1 MTRDELF
8 VEIALKAKLLTPAQV
23 EDCRRLREML
33 SEQNFQLTLPE
44 IVTRKEFLS
53 ADQVRLVNVAIRY
66 EERREQDRGL
76 ADFIRRK
83 GFLPPEKIGD
93 CLSAQEAPY
102 REGRH
107 FPRLQ
112 DLLVERKHLTPQ
124 QLHVILRAWDQLD
137 AAKRET
143 RDGSSP
149 RVAPV
154 QPAVPPPQ
162 AAVPT
167 PPPLPLP
174 TRPVPVLDKKLEAGF
189 HVENLKVALRKTRFK
204 EGAGEMM
211 VHILDLGGL
220 LDGHSCRRLDSYM
233 NDLIDA
239 GAVRLVVMC
248 EKLEYI
254 SSAGIGV
261 LAGAVKRCRDEQ
273 GDLRL
278 AAVDEKVKRIMNM
291 VGLQSLVRMYENER
305 GAVMSFKYG

>member
-8 VEIALKAKLLTPAQV
+8 VEIALKAKLLTPAQI
-23 EDCRRLREML
+23 EDCRRLHEML
-33 SEQNFQLTLPE
+33 SEQSFQLTLPE

-53 ADQVRLVNVAIRY
+53 ADQLRLVNVAVRY
-66 EERREQDRGL
+66 EEKRGHDRDL

-83 GFLPPEKIGD
+83 GFLAPEKIND
-93 CLSAQEAPY
+93 CLTAQEAPY

-107 FPRLQ
+107 FPKLQ
-112 DLLVERKHLTPQ
+112 DLLVERKHLSPQ
-124 QLHVILRAWDQLD
+124 QLHVILRAWEQLD
-137 AAKRET
+137 PTR

-149 RVAPV
+149 HVAPSR
-154 QPAVPPPQ
+154 PAVPPPS
-162 AAVPT
+162 AELPT
-167 PPPLPLP
+167 PPPIPVRA
-174 TRPVPVLDKKLEAGF
+174 RPAAAIPKKLEAGF
-189 HVENLKVALRKTRFK
+189 HVENLKVGLRKTRLK
-204 EGAGEMM
+204 EGPGELLIH
-211 VHILDLGGL
+211 VLDLGGS

-239 GAVRLVVMC
+239 GAVRFVVMC

-278 AAVDEKVKRIMNM
+278 AAVDDNVKKIMNL
-291 VGLQSLVRMYENER
+291 VGLQSLVRMYDNER